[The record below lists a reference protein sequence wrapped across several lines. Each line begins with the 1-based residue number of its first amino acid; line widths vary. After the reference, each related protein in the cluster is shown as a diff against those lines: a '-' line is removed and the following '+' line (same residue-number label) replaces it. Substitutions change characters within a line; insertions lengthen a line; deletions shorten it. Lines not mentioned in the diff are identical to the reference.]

1 VRRELFPQFKLIYKE
16 KIMVN
21 LTRYNPV
28 DDAFDD
34 MFRGLLLRP
43 MRMDVERELQI
54 KLDVKEDEK
63 NYTVHADMPGVKKE
77 DIQVTIDGS
86 QVSISTEVKD
96 EKEVKEGSKLLR
108 RERFY
113 GKMSRTFT
121 VDQDVDETAS
131 VAKYNNGVLELTLPK
146 KATALSK
153 KLEIH

>member
-1 VRRELFPQFKLIYKE
+1 
-16 KIMVN
+16 MVN